1 MAKGTLFGCA
11 RHNSFTTF
19 KDLWLFFH
27 IVHGKFHIG
36 SLLVDDV
43 RPWIE
48 FHHNKEMI
56 ALDREPF

>member
-1 MAKGTLFGCA
+1 MA
-11 RHNSFTTF
+11 
-19 KDLWLFFH
+19 FFPH